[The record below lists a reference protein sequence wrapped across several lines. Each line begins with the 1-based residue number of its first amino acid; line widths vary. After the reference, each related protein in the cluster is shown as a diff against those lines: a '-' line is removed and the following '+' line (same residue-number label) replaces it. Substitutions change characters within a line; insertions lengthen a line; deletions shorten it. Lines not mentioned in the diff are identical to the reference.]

1 LGVYQDPKCSGGLSG
16 SENFLRKRRKIKNM
30 GVELIDRN
38 TGQVIEKHD
47 YPFRYFVKNVYSR
60 FCSLLAEEG
69 IIIGEVHPELI
80 WREIK

>member
-1 LGVYQDPKCSGGLSG
+1 
-16 SENFLRKRRKIKNM
+16 M